1 MESAKR
7 TFKPKSLQHLK
18 KHIEKSIKEGMLP
31 ILQAG
36 IQVGG
41 HSLLEAQELK
51 GKEVAFINLEKL
63 KVIKK
68 HTNIQNEMST

>member
-7 TFKPKSLQHLK
+7 TCKPKSHQQFK
-18 KHIEKSIKEGMLP
+18 KYIEGMLP

-36 IQVGG
+36 IQVKG

-63 KVIKK
+63 KVKK
-68 HTNIQNEMST
+68 QTHL

>member
-7 TFKPKSLQHLK
+7 TCKPKSHQQFK
-18 KHIEKSIKEGMLP
+18 KYIEGMLP

-36 IQVGG
+36 IQV
-41 HSLLEAQELK
+41 K

-63 KVIKK
+63 KVKK
-68 HTNIQNEMST
+68 QTHL

>member
-7 TFKPKSLQHLK
+7 TCKPTSHQQLK
-18 KHIEKSIKEGMLP
+18 KYIEKYVKEGMLP

-36 IQVGG
+36 IQVEG

-63 KVIKK
+63 KVKK
-68 HTNIQNEMST
+68 QTHLIQ

>member
-1 MESAKR
+1 MER
-7 TFKPKSLQHLK
+7 PKYV
-18 KHIEKSIKEGMLP
+18 KEGMLP

-36 IQVGG
+36 IQVEG

-63 KVIKK
+63 KVKIQK
-68 HTNIQNEMST
+68 HQ